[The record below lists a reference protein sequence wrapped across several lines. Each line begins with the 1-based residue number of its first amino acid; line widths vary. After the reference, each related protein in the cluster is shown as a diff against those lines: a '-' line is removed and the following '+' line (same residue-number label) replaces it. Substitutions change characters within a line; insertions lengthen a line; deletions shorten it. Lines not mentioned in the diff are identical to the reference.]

1 MNLPHWIQVYFPFG
15 EHNWWL
21 SALVAS
27 LPIIVLFSLMA
38 GFRVKPHWSALCA
51 AITAVVVANLAFTM
65 PWSLAGA
72 SFLFGVGTGLMNII
86 WIVVAAVYL
95 YDISVSTGDFE
106 IMKSSVGG
114 ITADRRLQLLLV
126 AFCFGAFI
134 EGCAGFGS
142 PVAIAGAFM
151 IGLGF
156 KPFHAAALNL
166 IANTAPVAWGAIG
179 TPVHML
185 TTVTGLPEA
194 DMNAMIG
201 RILPITAVIVPFWL
215 VRAMVPWKETF
226 EVLPAILVVGVSFA
240 SMQFFW
246 SNRMDANLVDIT
258 AGLFSL
264 LCAVVFLLFWKPK
277 RVWRFEGDEVVVA
290 KGATLG
296 VPSVSGASPAAD
308 ARPSGQG
315 TLEAVVLAL
324 ATVGPLVAMAIKFLP
339 TISMPTTFSFWVFVV
354 SALVLAV
361 SVWKVVRWGH
371 RRYITILEIVAV
383 PAVWIALV
391 MIFRG
396 GNVNVLY
403 VAIAVAVFALLM
415 VGFSA
420 GEVTRAWMPFAVLS
434 VFVLCWGLAPI
445 KTWMNVHT
453 TPGWNDVTMKDGKP
467 VLDKA
472 GKPVTNK
479 GFITPLHNLISRD
492 KPVVTP
498 DPKTGK
504 LPAEGAVFP
513 FIWLSATGTG
523 CFLAAIV
530 GGLIRGVNPIK
541 LIQIFGHTLFRM
553 RWAVLAISCMLGLG
567 FVTRYSGT
575 DAVLGLA
582 FTHTGWFYPFFGT
595 FLGWLGVAL
604 TGSDTSSNAL
614 FGSLQKI
621 TAQQLGLDP
630 VLMTAANSAG
640 GVMGKMVDAQS
651 ITVATAAT
659 NQIGNEGIIFRFVV
673 WHSIA
678 LGTIVGLI
686 VMFYAYVVPNLVPHG
701 VKLLSQ

>member
-1 MNLPHWIQVYFPFG
+1 MPTWTQVYDPLG
-15 EHNWWL
+15 HWWL
-21 SALVAS
+21 SALVAA
-27 LPIIVLFSLMA
+27 LPIIVLFTLMA
-38 GFRVKPHWSALCA
+38 GLRVKPHWSALA
-51 AITAVVVANLAFTM
+51 GALTAVVVANLVFHM
-65 PWSLAGA
+65 PLSLAGG
-72 SFLFGVGTGLMNII
+72 SFLYGVSTGLLNIV

-106 IMKSSVGG
+106 VMKSSVAG

-185 TTVTGLPEA
+185 ATVTALPEA

-201 RILPITAVIVPFWL
+201 RILPFTALIVPFWL
-215 VRAMVPWKETF
+215 VRAMVSWKETF
-226 EVLPAILVVGVSFA
+226 EVFPAILVVGVSFA

-246 SNRMDANLVDIT
+246 SNKMDSNLVDIT

-264 LCAVVFLLFWKPK
+264 LCTVLFLLFWKPK
-277 RVWRFEGDEVVVA
+277 RIWRFEEDGGPIAVTQA
-290 KGATLG
+290 GRAM
-296 VPSVSGASPAAD
+296 PSVSG
-308 ARPSGQG
+308 G
-315 TLEAVVLAL
+315 
-324 ATVGPLVAMAIKFLP
+324 ATGPEMH
-339 TISMPTTFSFWVFVV
+339 T
-354 SALVLAV
+354 
-361 SVWKVVRWGH
+361 
-371 RRYITILEIVAV
+371 Y
-383 PAVWIALV
+383 
-391 MIFRG
+391 
-396 GNVNVLY
+396 
-403 VAIAVAVFALLM
+403 
-415 VGFSA
+415 SA
-420 GEVTRAWMPFAVLS
+420 GRTLKAWMPFLILS
-434 VFVLCWGLAPI
+434 VFVFLWGFKPV
-445 KTWMNVHT
+445 KTQLNKT
-453 TPGWNDVTMKDGKP
+453 TPAWTTPEGKP
-467 VLDKA
+467 R
-472 GKPVTNK
+472 GGWETPIHNK
-479 GFITPLHNLISRD
+479 ISRD
-492 KPVVTP
+492 KPVVPKPTP
-498 DPKTGK
+498 
-504 LPAEGAVFP
+504 EGAKFP

-523 CFLAAIV
+523 CFLAAIL
-530 GGLIRGVNPIK
+530 GGLIRGVSPAK
-541 LIQIFGHTLFRM
+541 LMTLFFHTAWRM
-553 RWAVLAISCMLGLG
+553 RFAVIAISAMLGLG

-582 FTHTGWFYPFFGT
+582 FTHTGWLYPFFGT

-651 ITVATAAT
+651 ICVATAAT
-659 NQIGNEGIIFRFVV
+659 NQVGNEGMIFRFVF

-678 LGTIVGLI
+678 LGAIVGII
-686 VMFYAYVVPNLVPHG
+686 VMCYAYIPFAKALVPHG